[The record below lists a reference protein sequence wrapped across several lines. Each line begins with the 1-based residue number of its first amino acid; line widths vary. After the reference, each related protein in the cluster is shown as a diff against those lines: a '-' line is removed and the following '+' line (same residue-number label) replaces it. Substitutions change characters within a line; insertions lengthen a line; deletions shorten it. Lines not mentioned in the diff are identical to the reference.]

1 MKTRISLPESS
12 RIGAIAIVVVALGLT
27 GAAGCKRAAPAAKVQ
42 AVPVQTGVAVR
53 ENVPVTVQA
62 IGSVQAVR
70 TVAVKSQV
78 DGVIASIHFHEGEEV
93 AVGDLLVTLDRR
105 PFENG
110 LRAAQA
116 DLANARAQA
125 TQADANFA
133 RYRQLDQ
140 QNVISKEQFTQ
151 LATTADTAKAVVQ
164 SKEAA
169 VANAEL
175 QLGYSEIR
183 APIAGRTGQRN
194 LHEGALVR
202 AGDATQSIVVIN
214 QIAPIAVAYAVP
226 EGMLAAVRAAQTA
239 GPVEVMTTVH
249 AGDASRTVEG
259 RLDFIDNTVDATTG
273 TVILKAVYDNA
284 ARALWPGQFVDV
296 LTRLGVDAGAV
307 LVPAA
312 AVQTG
317 QRGCQVFVVKADKTV
332 DLREVR
338 IGRTVNDRTIIL
350 YGVAAGETVVVDG
363 QLRLVPGAQ
372 VEIRALDSVAPAA
385 TGTTKANK
393 ISGNGSP

>member
-78 DGVIASIHFHEGEEV
+78 DGVIASIHFREGDEV
-93 AVGDLLVTLDRR
+93 AAGDLLVTLDRR

-151 LATTADTAKAVVQ
+151 LATTADIAKAVVQ

-169 VANAEL
+169 VANAKL

-214 QIAPIAVAYAVP
+214 QIAPIAVTYAVP
-226 EGMLAAVRAAQTA
+226 EGVLAAVRAAQAA
-239 GPVEVMTTVH
+239 GAVQVGATVH
-249 AGDASRTVEG
+249 SEADNPAVEG
-259 RLDFIDNTVDATTG
+259 RLDFIDNTVDTTTG
-273 TVILKAVYDNA
+273 MIVLKAVFENA
-284 ARALWPGQFVDV
+284 DRAFWPGQFVDV
-296 LTRLGVDAGAV
+296 VTRVGVDANVV
-307 LVPAA
+307 LVPAP

-317 QRGCQVFVVKADKTV
+317 QRGSQVFVVKADKTV
-332 DLREVR
+332 ELRAVQT
-338 IGRTVNDRTIIL
+338 GRSVADRTIIL
-350 YGVAAGETVVVDG
+350 SGVEAGETVVTDG
-363 QLRLVPGAQ
+363 QLRLVPGAG
-372 VEIRALDSVAPAA
+372 VEPRTLDAVAAA
-385 TGTTKANK
+385 AGQTKANK
-393 ISGNGSP
+393 TPSNGSR